1 MKRTLMMVLLAL
13 GVTTF
18 AGLAFADPTPRI
30 DCREARQHAR
40 IREGVRSGELTR
52 REAFRLRAGQ
62 RDVHFMERRAKAD
75 GVVTAR
81 ERARITAVQN
91 HENRAIWRKKHND
104 RTRVM

>member
-1 MKRTLMMVLLAL
+1 MKRTLMMVLLAAAM
-13 GVTTF
+13 TTL

-30 DCREARQHAR
+30 DRREARQHAR

-52 REAFRLRAGQ
+52 REAFRLRAGH
-62 RDVHFMERRAKAD
+62 REVAFMERRAKAD

-81 ERARITAVQN
+81 ERARISAAQN

-104 RTRVM
+104 RSRVM